1 MQPRTTTVGP
11 LIAASATKI
20 AASQTV
26 PAAQGIALTGG
37 SGTVVA
43 NNIATSQT
51 LAGAGAVTLVAGVA
65 PASTGMFGGG
75 LPYSTVFGT
84 RFHSKIYIT
93 SAGNDSGITF
103 TILGR
108 NGFGNVVSE
117 VVTGSNA
124 SVAAS
129 RGAWSALYSITA
141 SGATASTITVGTFQ
155 PVTLDTARQII
166 FTSGGNDTGITFT
179 ITGRDLTGNPLS
191 EIVTGASGGIAAS
204 VQSFYVISSI
214 VASGATATTLT
225 VGTNGVAR
233 SPILSL
239 DPWAQAQSA
248 CQAVVTGTVNYTV
261 QTSQDDPNSVANPIA
276 PSAMTWDSNNAGV
289 IGATTSG
296 AFNMAV
302 SPLYIS
308 VLLNSG
314 TGSVRLTVAQA
325 LSVPY

>member
-26 PAAQGIALTGG
+26 PAAQGVALTGA
-37 SGTVVA
+37 SGTFVA
-43 NNIATSQT
+43 NNVATSQT
-51 LAGAGAVTLVAGVA
+51 LAAAGPVTLVAGVA
-65 PASTGMFGGG
+65 PATTGMFGGG
-75 LPYSTVFGT
+75 LPISTIFGT

-93 SAGNDSGITF
+93 STGNDSGITF

-108 NGFGNVVSE
+108 NGFGNVMTE

-129 RGAWSALYSITA
+129 RNAFSGLYSITT
-141 SGATASTITVGTFQ
+141 SGATASSITVGTFQ
-155 PVTLDTARQII
+155 PVTLDAARQVL
-166 FTSGGNDTGITFT
+166 FTSGGNDSGLTFT
-179 ITGRDLTGNPLS
+179 LTGRDITGNPLT
-191 EIVTGASGGIAAS
+191 ETVTGANAGTATSA
-204 VQSFYVISSI
+204 QSFYVVTSIST
-214 VASGATATTLT
+214 SGATAGTLT

-233 SPILSL
+233 SPLISL
-239 DPWAQAQSA
+239 DPWAQAPSA
-248 CQAVVTGTVNYTV
+248 CQVVVSGTVNYTV
-261 QTSQDDPNSVANPIA
+261 QTSQDDPNSVPNPIA

-302 SPLYIS
+302 SPLYMS